1 MQMSCV
7 VVVVVAVPEINVVCA
22 PELESLTPE
31 EWMIIRLYRGLGE
44 HDQVWVRRMLS
55 ALAARSVPD

>member
-1 MQMSCV
+1 MSCEV
-7 VVVVVAVPEINVVCA
+7 IVAVAVSENDVACA
-22 PELESLTPE
+22 PEFEALTPE